1 MKKIVLMILALLLST
16 GVMAKGDPAEG
27 EKKSIT
33 CQACHGT
40 DGNGTDPTYPRLA
53 GQYAD
58 YLAHAMKSYQNG
70 KRTNVVMVG
79 MMSSLSEEDIE
90 DLAAFYA
97 SKTGLI
103 DLKIK

>member
-1 MKKIVLMILALLLST
+1 MKQIALMLLALMIANS
-16 GVMAKGDPAEG
+16 VFAKGDPVEG

-58 YLAHAMKSYQNG
+58 YLAHSMKAYQNG
-70 KRTNVVMVG
+70 DRTNVVMVG
-79 MMSSLSEEDIE
+79 MMSTLSEEDIE